1 LQQFNVFV
9 CLILRTAIL
18 RYCYWCTIIFYMLTA
33 ELINNNIP
41 RLQLQDSIGK
51 ALRLI
56 SDYRVTHLPVVSENN
71 YLGMISEDDLLDADD
86 EKSPIEILQENF
98 LLSSVK
104 ADVHFLNAVNFS
116 NQFETSIVPVVNI
129 VNELAGVIT
138 MVDLLK
144 TLGNFSGAN
153 EIGGIIVMEMERSN
167 FAISEISRIVESN
180 DATILH
186 LNTTTHPDTGL
197 LTVTLHINKKEISAI
212 IAAFERYEYD
222 IIFNFGDEKFEN
234 NIDTNYRH
242 LMNYLDI

>member
-1 LQQFNVFV
+1 
-9 CLILRTAIL
+9 
-18 RYCYWCTIIFYMLTA
+18 MLTA